1 MSVDSVSSSSSN
13 SSTASSLGI
22 ASNGEDLS
30 NMFLELLVAQISH
43 QNPLSPSDGTEFV
56 SQLAQFSSL
65 ESLQSIKS
73 NTANNQ
79 TTLDALKVL
88 ESTKLV
94 GTEVNVQT
102 SAQVLEQQGDIKG
115 QVNVTSDV
123 DSVVAQLYNEDG
135 ELVAEQTLPYS
146 GVGTLNF
153 SFEDQAPG
161 IYTVNVQAT
170 ASSGLTSSLPVWL
183 SGSVERVSVGE
194 SADDILLQVNGLG
207 NFYLSDTNQ
216 FVTGS

>member
-1 MSVDSVSSSSSN
+1 MSVDSVSSA
-13 SSTASSLGI
+13 SSTSSAATSLGI

-43 QNPLSPSDGTEFV
+43 QNPLTPSDGTEFV

-65 ESLQSIKS
+65 ESLQSIKQ

-79 TTLDALKVL
+79 TSLDALTVL
-88 ESTKLV
+88 QSTKLV
-94 GTEVNVQT
+94 GTDVNVQT
-102 SAQVLEQQGDIKG
+102 SAQVLEEKGDIKG
-115 QVNVTSDV
+115 QVNLTQDV

-135 ELVAEQTLPYS
+135 ELVSEQTLPYS

-153 SFEDQAPG
+153 NFEDQGPG
-161 IYTVNVQAT
+161 VYTVKVQAEV
-170 ASSGLTSSLPVWL
+170 SGLTTSLPVWL
-183 SGSVERVSVGE
+183 SGTVERVSVGD
-194 SADDILLQVNGLG
+194 SSDDILLQVNGLG

-216 FVTGS
+216 LVTQS